1 MELSGG
7 SMLML
12 GWLGLALGEAGRAD
26 EARQVLAQL
35 QAAVDRQVYVPPTS
49 FAWTYL
55 GLGDLEN
62 AYVWLDRAV
71 EAGDR
76 MMVPIQLYPHFDPL
90 RGDPRFEALMSKMK
104 LQPTSR
110 VARGTRPCS

>member
-26 EARQVLAQL
+26 EAREVLAQL

-90 RGDPRFEALMSKMK
+90 RGDPRFAALLARMK
-104 LQPTSR
+104 LKPSDR
-110 VARGTRPCS
+110 VRTVANP